1 MFPLSP
7 AGARR
12 RREGIDLPVPPRPDA
27 LAAVR
32 CSQCRQ
38 DRRPGHTSPK
48 KGPVLATLFPLT
60 TKPVLYVA
68 DVAEDGVG
76 PNPPAEAVET
86 KARAEGAAAVRVS
99 AAVEAEL
106 VGLDEAE
113 RTEYLGAT
121 DAAGRAELSVV
132 GLAMA
137 TLICSVARRRLSCSP
152 SGTRQ

>member
-1 MFPLSP
+1 M
-7 AGARR
+7 
-12 RREGIDLPVPPRPDA
+12 
-27 LAAVR
+27 
-32 CSQCRQ
+32 
-38 DRRPGHTSPK
+38 
-48 KGPVLATLFPLT
+48 LATLFPLT

-68 DVAEDGVG
+68 DVAEDGVR

-137 TLICSVARRRLSCSP
+137 TLIFSVARRRLSCSP